1 MNSLVKKIK
10 TVIVSQRIDQIANR
24 NETRDSLDQELLI
37 WLIESGYLPVQISN
51 VLMAEN
57 NSLSDYFIEL
67 INPSGIVLSGG
78 NDIGEFPERDK
89 TEFFLIDYAVKNKI
103 PLLGICRGF
112 QMLAKWDGG
121 NLIRFDNHISE
132 KHSLISKENDWPDKI
147 ICYHKW
153 GLAKETSNF
162 TKSAHTS
169 DGSIEAI
176 KHNKLKIEG
185 WMWHPERNKKYKNIA
200 TSRIKNL
207 FS

>member
-121 NLIRFDNHISE
+121 NLIG
-132 KHSLISKENDWPDKI
+132 LI
-147 ICYHKW
+147 
-153 GLAKETSNF
+153 
-162 TKSAHTS
+162 
-169 DGSIEAI
+169 
-176 KHNKLKIEG
+176 
-185 WMWHPERNKKYKNIA
+185 R
-200 TSRIKNL
+200 L
-207 FS
+207 FVTINGA